1 MTKGTVFWL
10 LMILVAFF
18 GGWWRWS
25 DHPYSMWGFGLV
37 LFALLFLLG
46 WHNFGFVIH

>member
-1 MTKGTVFWL
+1 MTKGQVFWL

-18 GGWWRWS
+18 GGWWHWRG
-25 DHPYSMWGFGLV
+25 DQIGMWGFGLI